1 MILLQSQNEN
11 TYNQIKKDRE
21 ILIERIKSSQALLEE
36 FDLVYP
42 ILDSVFNPQIK
53 IQKSGKKENQM
64 YMGLVSVL
72 QPNDQAPVD
81 IRFNIGKVENY
92 TDMDDVKLHNDAKT
106 KARNRIK
113 ESFPQYFK

>member
-21 ILIERIKSSQALLEE
+21 ILIERIKTSQALLDE

-42 ILDSVFNPQIK
+42 VMDSVFNPQIK
-53 IQKSGKKENQM
+53 IQKLGKKEHQM
-64 YMGLVSVL
+64 YMGFVRVL
-72 QPNDQAPVD
+72 QPNDQEPIS
-81 IRFNIGKVENY
+81 IRFNIGKIENY
-92 TDMDDVKLHNDAKT
+92 TDKDDIKLLNDAKI
-106 KARNRIK
+106 KARKRIK

>member
-1 MILLQSQNEN
+1 MILLQSQNET

-21 ILIERIKSSQALLEE
+21 ILIERIKTSQALLDE

-42 ILDSVFNPQIK
+42 IMDSVFNPKIK
-53 IQKSGKKENQM
+53 IQKLGRKEHQM

-92 TDMDDVKLHNDAKT
+92 VDMDDVKLLNDAKT
-106 KARNRIK
+106 KARNKIK
-113 ESFPQYFK
+113 ISFPQYFK